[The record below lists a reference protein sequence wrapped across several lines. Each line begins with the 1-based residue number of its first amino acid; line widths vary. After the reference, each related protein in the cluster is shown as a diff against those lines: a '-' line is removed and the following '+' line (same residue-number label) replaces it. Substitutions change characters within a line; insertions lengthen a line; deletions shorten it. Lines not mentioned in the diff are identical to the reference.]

1 MRNWDD
7 ERILNYLMTSDFNDS
22 VSPEDMKYLLSKFR
36 YFYRIVSSKSM
47 NIEVEKRNFEF
58 EIDHLKKT
66 KDAEIQNLN
75 NINQDV
81 TSKYKHITSTS
92 KNDSIQVECFFI
104 EIKKQLFLPF
114 PLIICSLCQCIFPA
128 EIIKFTILQ

>member
-81 TSKYKHITSTS
+81 TSKYKHITSRKLT
-92 KNDSIQVECFFI
+92 FI
-104 EIKKQLFLPF
+104 ERILGKIRLKPN
-114 PLIICSLCQCIFPA
+114 
-128 EIIKFTILQ
+128 EIL